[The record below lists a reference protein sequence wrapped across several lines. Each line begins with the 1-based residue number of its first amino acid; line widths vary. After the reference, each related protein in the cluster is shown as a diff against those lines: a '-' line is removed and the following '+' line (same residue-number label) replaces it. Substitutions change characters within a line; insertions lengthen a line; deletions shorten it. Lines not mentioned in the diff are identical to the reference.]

1 MSLRIDFS
9 KDRKE
14 KRINNDVETDVF
26 LSKKRKKNGKNLT
39 NEKREEQANFVD
51 ENRDG
56 KNKQNRKRKHLEYRN
71 GEEIEKRKSEKEA
84 VRKQKEELASQK
96 RKINEER
103 EEIFVRKLIAKK
115 KKYRNR
121 ISKIESKFGK
131 TQIEIYGNGAVK
143 ALLAI
148 SKIAK
153 VEKVVTSNGCTS
165 FFADSKQCHKIIALL
180 QNLCYDYKIVNIGGV
195 SPAIFRSLTRVGL
208 IVGIVLVAV
217 AVWIY
222 SSFVTRVSVKCEGA
236 SDYALNAEISGILK
250 EYGLKEGARLKSLD
264 KTALEKAIVSLDGVA
279 FASVSANGTHVR
291 VSYKTA
297 LKKEGFVQGNGKGV
311 IASKRAVVTRVIA
324 ESGTAVKKYGDVVD
338 VGDTLIEGYI
348 EYGDSKIPVE
358 ARGYAYGKVY
368 LKRTRF
374 FANVESVEEVVSS
387 KKYTRYGMFGKIP
400 KMPESPFERYRL
412 KTSVS
417 DFSYLIP
424 LKIYSYEFEEIRQ
437 VERENTLDTEQMKR
451 AVYSDVVA
459 SLSESATVLDAY
471 YEITKTEDGA
481 YVTVTLEAEEII

>member
-1 MSLRIDFS
+1 MSLKIDYP
-9 KDRKE
+9 KNRKE
-14 KRINNDVETDVF
+14 KYANKGVEKVAF
-26 LSKKRKKNGKNLT
+26 LSKKRKKNNKNSI
-39 NEKREEQANFVD
+39 NEKRDEQVDFPDANYD
-51 ENRDG
+51 EQNKKGR
-56 KNKQNRKRKHLEYRN
+56 KNKGLEYRKSD
-71 GEEIEKRKSEKEA
+71 EFKKRKSEKEA
-84 VRKQKEELASQK
+84 VRKQKEELAAQK
-96 RKINEER
+96 RKIREER

-115 KKYRNR
+115 NKYRNR
-121 ISKIESKFGK
+121 ISKIERKFGK
-131 TQIEIYGNGAVK
+131 TQIEIYGENAVK
-143 ALLAI
+143 ALSAI

-153 VEKVVTSNGCTS
+153 VEKVAVGKQSTSI
-165 FFADSKQCHKIIALL
+165 FVESKQCHKI
-180 QNLCYDYKIVNIGGV
+180 
-195 SPAIFRSLTRVGL
+195 
-208 IVGIVLVAV
+208 

-222 SSFVTRVSVKCEGA
+222 SSFVTRVSVRCEGA

-264 KTALEKAIVSLDGVA
+264 KSALEKAIMSLDGVA
-279 FASVSANGTHVR
+279 FASVSANGTHVN

-358 ARGYAYGKVY
+358 ARGYAFGKVY

-374 FANVESVEEVVSS
+374 FANVESVEEVVSI
-387 KKYTRYGMFGKIP
+387 KKYTRYGMFGNTP
-400 KMPESPFERYRL
+400 KTPKSPFERYRL

-424 LKIYSYEFEEIRQ
+424 LKIYSYEFEEIRE
-437 VERENTLDTEQMKR
+437 VERKNTLDDEQMKR

>member
-1 MSLRIDFS
+1 MSLKIDYP
-9 KDRKE
+9 KNRKE
-14 KRINNDVETDVF
+14 KYANKGVEKVAF
-26 LSKKRKKNGKNLT
+26 LSKKRKKNNKNSI
-39 NEKREEQANFVD
+39 NEKREEQANFVY

-56 KNKQNRKRKHLEYRN
+56 KNKQNRKRKRLEHRN
-71 GEEIEKRKSEKEA
+71 GERIEKRKSEKEA
-84 VRKQKEELASQK
+84 VRKQKEELAAQK
-96 RKINEER
+96 RKIREER

-115 KKYRNR
+115 NKYRNR
-121 ISKIESKFGK
+121 ISKIERKFGK
-131 TQIEIYGNGAVK
+131 TQIEICGENAVK
-143 ALLAI
+143 ALSAI

-153 VEKVVTSNGCTS
+153 VEKVAVGKQSTSI
-165 FFADSKQCHKIIALL
+165 FVESKQSHKIIALL
-180 QNLCYDYKIVNIGGV
+180 QNLCYDYRIINIGGV
-195 SPAIFRSLTRVGL
+195 SPAIFRSLTRAGL

-222 SSFVTRVSVKCEGA
+222 SSFVTRVSVRCEGA

-264 KTALEKAIVSLDGVA
+264 KSALEKAIMSLDGVA
-279 FASVSANGTHVR
+279 FASVSVNGTHVN

-324 ESGTAVKKYGDVVD
+324 ESGTAVKKYGD
-338 VGDTLIEGYI
+338 
-348 EYGDSKIPVE
+348 SKIPVE
-358 ARGYAYGKVY
+358 ARGYAFGKVY

-374 FANVESVEEVVSS
+374 FANVESVEEVVSI
-387 KKYTRYGMFGKIP
+387 KKYTRYGMFGKTP
-400 KMPESPFERYRL
+400 KTPKSPFERYRL

-424 LKIYSYEFEEIRQ
+424 LKIYSYEFEEIRE
-437 VERENTLDTEQMKR
+437 VERKNTLDDEQMKR

-459 SLSESATVLDAY
+459 SLGESATVLDAY

>member
-1 MSLRIDFS
+1 MSLKIDYP
-9 KDRKE
+9 KNRKE
-14 KRINNDVETDVF
+14 KYANKGVEKVAF
-26 LSKKRKKNGKNLT
+26 LSKKRKKNNKNSI
-39 NEKREEQANFVD
+39 NEKRDEQANFPDANYD
-51 ENRDG
+51 EQNKKGR
-56 KNKQNRKRKHLEYRN
+56 KNKCLEYRKSD
-71 GEEIEKRKSEKEA
+71 EFKKRKSEKEA
-84 VRKQKEELASQK
+84 VRKQKEELAAQK
-96 RKINEER
+96 RKIREER

-115 KKYRNR
+115 NKYRNR
-121 ISKIESKFGK
+121 ISKIERKFGK
-131 TQIEIYGNGAVK
+131 TQIEIYGENAVK
-143 ALLAI
+143 ALSAI
-148 SKIAK
+148 SKISK
-153 VEKVVTSNGCTS
+153 VEKVAVGKQSTSI
-165 FFADSKQCHKIIALL
+165 FVESKQCHKIIALL
-180 QNLCYDYKIVNIGGV
+180 QNLCYDYKIINIGGV
-195 SPAIFRSLTRVGL
+195 SPAIFRSLTRAGL

-222 SSFVTRVSVKCEGA
+222 SSFVTRVSVRCEGA

-264 KTALEKAIVSLDGVA
+264 KSALEKAIMSLDGVA
-279 FASVSANGTHVR
+279 FASVSANGTHVN

-311 IASKRAVVTRVIA
+311 IASKRAVVTRVIT
-324 ESGTAVKKYGDVVD
+324 ESGTAVKK
-338 VGDTLIEGYI
+338 
-348 EYGDSKIPVE
+348 YGDSKIPVE
-358 ARGYAYGKVY
+358 ARGYAFGKVY

-374 FANVESVEEVVSS
+374 FANVESVEEVVSI
-387 KKYTRYGMFGKIP
+387 KKYTRYGMFGKTP
-400 KMPESPFERYRL
+400 KTPKSPFERYRL

-424 LKIYSYEFEEIRQ
+424 LKIYSYEFEEIRE
-437 VERENTLDTEQMKR
+437 VERENTLDDEQMKR